1 MKNKI
6 PLQMI
11 EFLIM
16 LLVFA
21 ILSALCLGIFSHAND
36 ISRETEMRDLAIV
49 EAQNAAELISYHK
62 GEIDSAGL
70 ENLTKLS
77 DTNWQINHAGFTLT
91 VTLCESDSL
100 LGEGIITAVAE
111 NGDILAEVPVSWQ
124 KEGAR

>member
-1 MKNKI
+1 
-6 PLQMI
+6 MI

-77 DTNWQINHAGFTLT
+77 DTNWQITMP
-91 VTLCESDSL
+91 DSPL
-100 LGEGIITAVAE
+100 
-111 NGDILAEVPVSWQ
+111 Q
-124 KEGAR
+124 